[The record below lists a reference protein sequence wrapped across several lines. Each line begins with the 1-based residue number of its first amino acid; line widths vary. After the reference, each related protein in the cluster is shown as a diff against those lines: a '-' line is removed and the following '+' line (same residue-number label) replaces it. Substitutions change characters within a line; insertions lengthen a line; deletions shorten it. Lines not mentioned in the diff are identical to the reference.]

1 MIAIPFV
8 YFTFL
13 SFLFYRKKGHK
24 IDFSVIITAMYA
36 VSGLFSILI
45 DVFGLRN
52 DDTLHYNISF
62 IAAFSYCALL
72 TLCILPFSHNSNL
85 RIITPKPL
93 RYSVVLKFLAILSVI
108 WFIWTVFVSRD
119 LFIRMLVSD
128 MHESRTMALGG
139 ELDSTLDRVP
149 ALLRPLM
156 IIMNLIFSCNWVL
169 LFLAFFSRY
178 IQRLPW
184 LYFWLYLFASLSGP
198 FGGVLGADR
207 SSVAYWILSAFGIY
221 LLFRPFINKSEK
233 KHLIKI
239 FIIILSFLLSYLVIM
254 TIGRFMM
261 STEFGEDGVQG
272 SLIYYFG
279 ISYIN
284 FCNFFDNYTPPY
296 PNLGIIFPFIGK
308 YIFGIETGGTI
319 IQQQMTLLTHFE
331 CGTFY
336 TFIGQIIMG
345 AGTIV
350 AVLYCLLYSFT
361 TYVALPSVI
370 KKPKIHSL
378 YLYFALVS
386 VVYLGLFGYYYTSP
400 YRTFSLLFFYFMLKF
415 SR

>member
-24 IDFSVIITAMYA
+24 IDLSVIMTAMYA

-45 DVFGLRN
+45 DVFGLRS

-72 TLCILPFSHNSNL
+72 TLCISPFSHNSNL

-128 MHESRTMALGG
+128 MHESRSIALRG

-156 IIMNLIFSCNWVL
+156 IILNLIFSCNWVL

-178 IQRLPW
+178 VQRLPR

-221 LLFRPFINKSEK
+221 ILFRQFISKDEK
-233 KHLIKI
+233 KKLIRS
-239 FIIILSFLLSYLVIM
+239 FIIILSILLVYLAMM
-254 TIGRFMM
+254 TIGRFME
-261 STEFGEDGVQG
+261 SSEFGEDGVQG
-272 SLIYYFG
+272 SFFYYFG

-284 FCNFFDNYTPPY
+284 FCNFFDNYTAPY

-308 YIFGIETGGTI
+308 YVFGIETGGVV
-319 IQQQMTLLTHFE
+319 IQEQMSLLTKFE
-331 CGTFY
+331 CGTFF

-350 AVLYCLLYSFT
+350 AVFYCFFYSFT
-361 TYVALPSVI
+361 SFVTLPSVI

-386 VVYLGLFGYYYTSP
+386 VVYLGLFVYYYTSP
-400 YRTFSLLFFYFMLKF
+400 YKTFSLIFFYLMLRF
-415 SR
+415 LR

>member
-1 MIAIPFV
+1 M
-8 YFTFL
+8 
-13 SFLFYRKKGHK
+13 
-24 IDFSVIITAMYA
+24 
-36 VSGLFSILI
+36 
-45 DVFGLRN
+45 
-52 DDTLHYNISF
+52 
-62 IAAFSYCALL
+62 
-72 TLCILPFSHNSNL
+72 
-85 RIITPKPL
+85 
-93 RYSVVLKFLAILSVI
+93 
-108 WFIWTVFVSRD
+108 
-119 LFIRMLVSD
+119 
-128 MHESRTMALGG
+128 
-139 ELDSTLDRVP
+139 
-149 ALLRPLM
+149 
-156 IIMNLIFSCNWVL
+156 
-169 LFLAFFSRY
+169 
-178 IQRLPW
+178 
-184 LYFWLYLFASLSGP
+184 
-198 FGGVLGADR
+198 
-207 SSVAYWILSAFGIY
+207 
-221 LLFRPFINKSEK
+221 
-233 KHLIKI
+233 IKI

-308 YIFGIETGGTI
+308 YVFGIETGGTI

-350 AVLYCLLYSFT
+350 AVLYSLLYSFT
-361 TYVALPSVI
+361 TYVTLPSVI

-400 YRTFSLLFFYFMLKF
+400 YRTFSLFFFYFMLKF